1 MAPLRNSGQKE
12 TAVKNKGAGRQTRSS
27 TKATAP
33 GSKAMAEKWQKQLKV
48 VQEKLKNA
56 NEQEKAALEGQINV
70 LQKQIENSET
80 EEIEVDGPE
89 FASEVAQAAGIHSD
103 VGNNNTNGDNANGSN
118 ANGSNANN
126 SNANGSNTNGS
137 NANGSNTNG
146 SNANGSNTNGS
157 NANGSNT
164 NGSNANGSNTNGS
177 NANGSN
183 TNGSNANGSNTNGS
197 NANGSNTNG
206 SNANGSNT
214 NGSNANGSNTNGSN
228 ANGSNANGSNA
239 ESGRPDIKQEHEAL
253 FVNQNPDDPAVVV
266 SRPMQNLSINSPYL
280 GVEGK
285 IRYGRDYTIWHDGPN
300 NSQKFWA
307 SKSSGETDDRVTDN
321 RCSKVRDVKMEGILG
336 VALLPHQD
344 VMDLVPSTWALKKND
359 ATGEAKLQVPICPIR
374 VRWELPRGGGL
385 SVSWENRSTVRKMF
399 WTEGYMTVEEDMMF
413 KGRLI
418 LGKGTRILRADEA
431 IIRSYLCNQVSY
443 EAWANNERQPSSR
456 SPSAMPR
463 SSIEEEEQL

>member
-1 MAPLRNSGQKE
+1 MAPLRNSRQNA
-12 TAVKNKGAGRQTRSS
+12 TAVKNNGPGRQTRSS
-27 TKATAP
+27 TKTTAP
-33 GSKAMAEKWQKQLKV
+33 GSKATAEKWQKQLKV

-56 NEQEKAALEGQINV
+56 NEQEKAVLEGQINV
-70 LQKQIENSET
+70 LQKQIENSEA

-103 VGNNNTNGDNANGSN
+103 VGNNNANGSNANGSNANGSN

-126 SNANGSNTNGS
+126 ADGSNANGSNANGS
-137 NANGSNTNG
+137 NANGSNT
-146 SNANGSNTNGS
+146 
-157 NANGSNT
+157 
-164 NGSNANGSNTNGS
+164 
-177 NANGSN
+177 
-183 TNGSNANGSNTNGS
+183 
-197 NANGSNTNG
+197 
-206 SNANGSNT
+206 
-214 NGSNANGSNTNGSN
+214 
-228 ANGSNANGSNA
+228 NGSNANGSNA

-253 FVNQNPDDPAVVV
+253 FVDQNPDDPAVVV

-285 IRYGRDYTIWHDGPN
+285 IKYGRDYTIWHDGPN

-307 SKSSGETDDRVTDN
+307 AKSCGETKDRVTDS
-321 RCSKVRDVKMEGILG
+321 RCSKVRDVEMKGIEG

-399 WTEGYMTVEEDMMF
+399 WKEGYMTVEEDMMF

-443 EAWANNERQPSSR
+443 EAWANNERQPGSR